1 MCTPPLS
8 LLPPSPSTV
17 VLAPT
22 LWFLFWGLYGGL
34 YVKTRGQTN
43 GLFLCLLPPQYG
55 ASAEA
60 RIFPPQKAL
69 TLLRLLI
76 TAFVLW
82 ETGHTERGGKGCPKN
97 ICIECLRFFVCIH
110 CHLCGVRSKWV

>member
-1 MCTPPLS
+1 M
-8 LLPPSPSTV
+8 
-17 VLAPT
+17 
-22 LWFLFWGLYGGL
+22 
-34 YVKTRGQTN
+34 KTRGQTN

-76 TAFVLW
+76 AAFVLW

-97 ICIECLRFFVCIH
+97 ICIEYSFFLFASIATFAECEASGFSFQNLVPKTC
-110 CHLCGVRSKWV
+110 